1 MGGLLHRGSESNS
14 CAGDQAS
21 VSGVSVV
28 ALKQLQQTKSTAANM
43 ASPEQSRTVTKTQ
56 TRLMMRHYSVLSRA
70 KIC

>member
-1 MGGLLHRGSESNS
+1 MGGLSHRGSESNS

-43 ASPEQSRTVTKTQ
+43 ASLE
-56 TRLMMRHYSVLSRA
+56 
-70 KIC
+70 